1 MSRNNFC
8 PDSRSYGVVIRTRQE
23 NLPMSDQFLLTQAQL
38 KRIESHFP
46 KPRGDDGV
54 WWVELFMSSN
64 VCFLYLKSF
73 STPTTVFFR
82 TDDDTDKGKMA
93 NVSLQTVKNLA
104 RRGSHSL

>member
-46 KPRGDDGV
+46 KPRGDGGRV
-54 WWVELFMSSN
+54 VGGIIHVIQSLFF
-64 VCFLYLKSF
+64 VLEIHLY
-73 STPTTVFFR
+73 PYDRVFPH
-82 TDDDTDKGKMA
+82 
-93 NVSLQTVKNLA
+93 
-104 RRGSHSL
+104 RRRHG